1 MIGCFNHGPFNFIA
15 NKTINSTFFK
25 TKYNEVCDRRNNFV
39 NHPCRY
45 NKFCIIFSPPKN
57 FVIFVRWK
65 SFNKFR
71 QKKIKNRQ
79 NVNQER
85 SKILFS
91 VPQQPLGTMEST
103 KFFTQLPPTCLLHP
117 SPQPPTSPNPP
128 HPPTHPLPPHT
139 HKQNTHKPLVTP
151 RNSSYAVA

>member
-1 MIGCFNHGPFNFIA
+1 MIGCFNHGPFNCIA

-25 TKYNEVCDRRNNFV
+25 TKDNEVCDRRNNFV

-45 NKFCIIFSPPKN
+45 NTFCIILSPLKN
-57 FVIFVRWK
+57 FAIFVQWK

-71 QKKIKNRQ
+71 QSKINNQQ
-79 NVNQER
+79 NANQEK

-91 VPQQPLGTMEST
+91 FPQQPLGTMKRT
-103 KFFTQLPPTCLLHP
+103 KFFTQLPPTCFLL
-117 SPQPPTSPNPP
+117 SPL
-128 HPPTHPLPPHT
+128 THT
-139 HKQNTHKPLVTP
+139 QNTHKPPVTP